1 MLRSVLSPFAKYGW
15 IFTFLVALSLV
26 FHVHIARWADIAAAV
41 VLVLC
46 IAASVMSIRDRLKG

>member
-15 IFTFLVALSLV
+15 VFTLLVAISII
-26 FHVHIARWADIAAAV
+26 FHVHIAQWATISAAV

-46 IAASVMSIRDRLKG
+46 IVASIMNIRDRLKG